1 MTTNVIFT
9 SILLTITCSIVK
21 DKLAKKYVVIFYEH
35 DKVLLFPNFKNMRTT
50 QKKTYLLI

>member
-50 QKKTYLLI
+50 LKKTYLLI